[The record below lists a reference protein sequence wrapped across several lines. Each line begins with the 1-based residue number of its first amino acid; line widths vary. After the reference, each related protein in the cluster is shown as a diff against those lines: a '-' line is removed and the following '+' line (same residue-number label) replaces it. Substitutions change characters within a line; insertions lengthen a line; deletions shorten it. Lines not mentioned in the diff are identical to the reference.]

1 MQTKILFSFCLLF
14 VSAAV
19 SAQQLFN
26 SVTNTTKPFRNEASF
41 SVSVIPDKTK
51 AVFNLHV
58 YNPEKKKIDL
68 LISHKANGAVV
79 DTVITDVQFNC
90 RYNFDQADDGQYVI
104 TLTSGKERVIKTADI
119 NTIVKRNI
127 SVE

>member
-1 MQTKILFSFCLLF
+1 MQTKILFSICVLF
-14 VSAAV
+14 ISAAV

-41 SVSVIPDKTK
+41 SVLVIPDKTS

-58 YNPEKKKIDL
+58 YNPEKRKIDL
-68 LISHKANGAVV
+68 QISHKASGVV
-79 DTVITDVQFNC
+79 IDTVIKDVQFNC
-90 RYNFDQADDGQYVI
+90 RYNFDQADDGQYLI
-104 TLTSGKERVIKTADI
+104 TLTSGKERIIKTVDI
-119 NTIVKRNI
+119 NTIVKRNL